1 MPKLLKPKKENNSM
15 DYENIVHTL
24 IDDIVDDPKSILIRV
39 SEGTTPKDVLIII
52 AAEKE
57 DTARLIGH
65 KGIIANALREVVG
78 VAGKSENK
86 RIHIK
91 FESFEDEKVD

>member
-1 MPKLLKPKKENNSM
+1 M
-15 DYENIVHTL
+15 DYEYIIHTL
-24 IDDIVDDPKSILIRV
+24 IDDIVEDPKAVLIRV
-39 SEGTTPKDVLIII
+39 SEGSTPKDVIIII
-52 AAEKE
+52 ASEKN

-65 KGIIANALREVVG
+65 KGVIANSLREVVG

-91 FESFEDEKVD
+91 FESFDEEK

>member
-1 MPKLLKPKKENNSM
+1 M
-15 DYENIVHTL
+15 DYEKLIHTL
-24 IDDIVDDPKSILIRV
+24 IDDIVDDPDSILVRV
-39 SEGTTPKDVLIII
+39 SEGNTPKDILIII
-52 AAEKE
+52 AAEKN

-65 KGIIANALREVVG
+65 KGIIANSLREVIG

-91 FESFEDEKVD
+91 FESFGEENSEE

>member
-1 MPKLLKPKKENNSM
+1 M
-15 DYENIVHTL
+15 DYEKIIHTL
-24 IDDIVDDPKSILIRV
+24 IDDIVDEPDSVLIRV
-39 SEGTTPKDVLIII
+39 SEGTSPKDVLIII
-52 AAEKE
+52 AAEKN